1 MRLVRYGSRDSDGM
15 VWWWGRQDQSNL
27 MGRRV
32 VVGRGSAS
40 CKRTDGCESRRGEV
54 GAENDN
60 SAQRNTDGVDPD
72 LVLQCRVRATM
83 LWSLPRGGL
92 RRKD

>member
-1 MRLVRYGSRDSDGM
+1 M
-15 VWWWGRQDQSNL
+15 
-27 MGRRV
+27 V
-32 VVGRGSAS
+32 VVE
-40 CKRTDGCESRRGEV
+40 DGYVQSGVGARLARRADRCVSRRGEA
-54 GAENDN
+54 GAENDS

>member
-1 MRLVRYGSRDSDGM
+1 MEFDGCGGGSIRT
-15 VWWWGRQDQSNL
+15 
-27 MGRRV
+27 
-32 VVGRGSAS
+32 VGRGSAS

>member
-32 VVGRGSAS
+32 VYLN
-40 CKRTDGCESRRGEV
+40 ESG
-54 GAENDN
+54 
-60 SAQRNTDGVDPD
+60 DGV
-72 LVLQCRVRATM
+72 
-83 LWSLPRGGL
+83 
-92 RRKD
+92 